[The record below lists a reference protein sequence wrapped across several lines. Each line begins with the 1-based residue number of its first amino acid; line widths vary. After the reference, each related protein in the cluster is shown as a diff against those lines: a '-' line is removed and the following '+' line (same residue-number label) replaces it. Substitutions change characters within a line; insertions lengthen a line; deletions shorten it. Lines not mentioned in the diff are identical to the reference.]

1 VSDHTVYIYF
11 AILLAIAWLGFR
23 VLPWRGWVL
32 LVASAIL
39 YAAAGWRD
47 CAIAAAII
55 IVNYAFQ
62 FPIARDRRW
71 LWPALGVNVGCLAYF
86 KYTVFTAG
94 LAGADLFTG
103 PIVIP
108 LGISFHVFQLS
119 AFLIDIAR
127 GNAVP
132 FRSLARFALFR
143 LFFAQ
148 LVAGPIMRWRQF
160 GPQVDRLFDGKPL
173 RGGRLAGV
181 GLGLCLLGL
190 AKKIG
195 LADQFAPFVEA
206 IFRDG
211 PHDAAAAWLGAW
223 LFAFQIYFDFSGY
236 SDIALGLGLMFGIML
251 ARNFAAPF
259 LATGIGEF
267 WQRWHMTLA
276 QFLRDYVFMPLGET
290 RRVSRRYR
298 IVQHFAA
305 LPATMTLCGLWHGLG
320 WNFVVWGGLQGI
332 AMIFAATWRRRL
344 PALPAVVTWAA
355 TLGFFVT
362 TLVFF
367 RSANL
372 AAALDYLAVMSG
384 LGESGSARVPADGAG
399 GLWIVAGCLT
409 LLALHWCEAQLL
421 TRRATRLLLR
431 LDGYV
436 LRVVFIGSAT
446 LLLLL
451 TKAQQI
457 PFIYFRF

>member
-1 VSDHTVYIYF
+1 VSYDGLYF
-11 AILLAIAWLGFR
+11 AVFLAFVWLGFR

-32 LVASAIL
+32 LGASAIF
-39 YAAAGWRD
+39 YSAAGLRD
-47 CAIAAAII
+47 SAITAGII

-62 FPIARDRRW
+62 FPVARDRRW
-71 LWPALGVNVGCLAYF
+71 LAPALVANVGCLAYF
-86 KYTVFTAG
+86 KYRVLMSG
-94 LAGADLFTG
+94 LAGVDLFTG
-103 PIVIP
+103 PILIP

-119 AFLIDIAR
+119 ALLIDIAR
-127 GNAVP
+127 GHAVP

-160 GPQVDRLFDGKPL
+160 GPQVDRLFDGNPS
-173 RGGRLAGV
+173 RASRLAGV

-190 AKKIG
+190 IKKIG
-195 LADQFAPFVEA
+195 LADQLAPFVDT

-236 SDIALGLGLMFGIML
+236 SDIAVGVGLIFGILL
-251 ARNFAAPF
+251 ARNFDTPF
-259 LATGIGEF
+259 RATSIGEF

-276 QFLRDYVFMPLGET
+276 QFLRDYVFMPLGDV
-290 RRVSRRYR
+290 RRVGRRFR

-305 LPATMTLCGLWHGLG
+305 LPATMTLCGLWHGFG

-344 PALPAVVTWAA
+344 PALPGAVTWAA

-367 RSANL
+367 RSGNL
-372 AAALDYLAVMSG
+372 TAAIDYLAVMFG
-384 LGESGSARVPADGAG
+384 LGENGSARVPADGAG
-399 GLWIVAGCLT
+399 GLWIVIGCLA

-436 LRVVFIGSAT
+436 LRAVFIGLAIG
-446 LLLLL
+446 LLLLP
-451 TKAQQI
+451 KAQQI

>member
-1 VSDHTVYIYF
+1 V
-11 AILLAIAWLGFR
+11 LLA
-23 VLPWRGWVL
+23 
-32 LVASAIL
+32 ASAMF
-39 YAAAGWRD
+39 YSAAGWRD

-55 IVNYAFQ
+55 VVDYAFQ

-71 LWPALGVNVGCLAYF
+71 LFPALVVNVGCLAWF
-86 KYTVFTAG
+86 KYQVV
-94 LAGADLFTG
+94 LSVQAGADLFTG
-103 PIVIP
+103 PILIP
-108 LGISFHVFQLS
+108 LGLSFHVFQLS

-127 GNAVP
+127 GHAVP

-160 GPQVDRLFDGKPL
+160 GPQVNRLFDGKPL

-181 GLGLCLLGL
+181 GLGLCVLGL
-190 AKKIG
+190 IKKIG
-195 LADQFAPFVEA
+195 LADQLAPFVDM
-206 IFRDG
+206 IFRAG

-223 LFAFQIYFDFSGY
+223 LFAFQIYFDFSAY
-236 SDIALGLGLMFGIML
+236 SDIAVGVGLTFGIML
-251 ARNFAAPF
+251 ARNFATPF
-259 LATGIGEF
+259 LATGIAEL

-276 QFLRDYVFMPLGET
+276 QFLRDYVFTPLGET
-290 RRVSRRYR
+290 RWVSRRYR

-305 LPATMTLCGLWHGLG
+305 LPVTMALCGLWHGFG
-320 WNFVVWGGLQGI
+320 WNFIVWGALQGM
-332 AMIFAATWRRRL
+332 AMILAATWRRRL
-344 PALPAVVTWAA
+344 PALPGGLTWAA
-355 TLGFFVT
+355 TLMFFVT

-367 RSANL
+367 RSASL
-372 AAALDYLAVMSG
+372 AAAIDYLAVMVG
-384 LGESGSARVPADGAG
+384 LGAGGSAHVPADGAG
-399 GLWIVAGCLT
+399 GLWIPAGCAT

-431 LDGYV
+431 LDGYG
-436 LRVVFIGSAT
+436 LRAAFIGAAV

-451 TKAQQI
+451 PQALHV

>member
-1 VSDHTVYIYF
+1 MSYDSIYF
-11 AILLAIAWLGFR
+11 AILLAFAWLGFR
-23 VLPWRGWVL
+23 ILPWRGWVL
-32 LVASAIL
+32 LVAGAIF
-39 YAAAGWRD
+39 YSVAGLRD
-47 CAIAAAII
+47 GAITAAII

-62 FPIARDRRW
+62 FPVARDRRW
-71 LWPALGVNVGCLAYF
+71 LTPALAVNVGCLAYF
-86 KYTVFTAG
+86 KYRVLMSG
-94 LAGADLFTG
+94 LAGVDLFTG
-103 PIVIP
+103 PILIP

-127 GNAVP
+127 GHAVP

-160 GPQVDRLFDGKPL
+160 GPQVNGLFDGRPL
-173 RGGRLAGV
+173 RRSRLAGV
-181 GLGLCLLGL
+181 GLGLCVLGL
-190 AKKIG
+190 VKKVG
-195 LADQFAPFVEA
+195 LADQLAPFVDT

-236 SDIALGLGLMFGIML
+236 SDIAVGVGLIFGIML
-251 ARNFAAPF
+251 ARNFHAPF

-276 QFLRDYVFMPLGET
+276 QFLRDYVFTPLGDA
-290 RRVSRRYR
+290 RWVGRRYR

-305 LPATMTLCGLWHGLG
+305 LPATMTLCGLWHGFG

-332 AMIFAATWRRRL
+332 AMIIAATWRRRL
-344 PALPAVVTWAA
+344 PALPGIVTWAA

-367 RSANL
+367 RAANL
-372 AAALDYLAVMSG
+372 TAAIDHLAAMSG
-384 LGESGSARVPADGAG
+384 LGASGPARVPADGAG
-399 GLWIVAGCLT
+399 GFWIAAGCLM

-436 LRVVFIGSAT
+436 LRAGFIVLAIG
-446 LLLLL
+446 LLLLPK
-451 TKAQQI
+451 TQQI